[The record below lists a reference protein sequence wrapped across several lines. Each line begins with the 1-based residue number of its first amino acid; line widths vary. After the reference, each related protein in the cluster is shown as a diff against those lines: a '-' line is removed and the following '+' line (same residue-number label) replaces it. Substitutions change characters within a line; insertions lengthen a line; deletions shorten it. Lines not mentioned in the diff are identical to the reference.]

1 MIASVVVYRTPFG
14 PGWILAMG
22 VEVLELGLPGT
33 DYRAPP
39 SAIAGAEVADLVARL
54 EAYWEGRGPLP
65 CAAPLLHNQQLRPF
79 ARRVVDVVAAIPT
92 GSTMTYAEVASAAGR
107 PGAARAVGMINA
119 TNRLAPIVPC
129 HRVVGSDG
137 SLRGYAGGLGMK
149 RTLLTMEASFGD

>member
-1 MIASVVVYRTPFG
+1 MTSQVVMYRTPFG

-22 VEVLELGLPGT
+22 AEVLELGLPGADHPT
-33 DYRAPP
+33 PAV
-39 SAIAGAEVADLVARL
+39 AVAGEVADLVVRL

-65 CAAPLLHNQQLRPF
+65 SAAPLLHNQQLTPF
-79 ARRVVDVVAAIPT
+79 ARRVVDVVAAIPA

-107 PGAARAVGMINA
+107 PGAARAVGMVNA
-119 TNRLAPIVPC
+119 RNRLAPIVPC

-149 RTLLTMEASFGD
+149 RALLAMEASVGD